1 MADKMSEAEA
11 ILRGSS
17 GLRDDFDGTIT
28 SMKFGYD
35 TDYMDGKTCIVL
47 MNIDVEGSDDTER
60 VMLSTGTGWEP
71 ADRDGKKA
79 QREKGDNKPFSNQCA
94 YSLFTTAAMDAG
106 AGELLISRVSDG
118 TMTWDSAL
126 WDGDLRFHFNQ
137 QEYKPYGWKEGENL
151 RSRLVPTDYLGLAGE
166 KTGKS
171 EKSKKDKKKDKV
183 KDDAE

>member
-17 GLRDDFDGTIT
+17 GLRDDFDGAIT
-28 SMKFGYD
+28 SFKFGYD
-35 TDYMDGKTCIVL
+35 SDYQDGKVCIAIL
-47 MNIDVEGSDDTER
+47 DIEVEGTDDTER

-71 ADRDGKKA
+71 ADRSGAKA

-94 YSLFTTAAMDAG
+94 YSHFTQKAMDAG
-106 AGELLISRVSDG
+106 AAELLIERVKDG

-126 WDGDLRFHFNQ
+126 WDGGLRFHFNQ
-137 QEYKPYGWKEGENL
+137 EEYKPYGWKEGDNL

-166 KTGKS
+166 KVGKV
-171 EKSKKDKKKDKV
+171 KKDKKKKDK
-183 KDDAE
+183 DTDE

>member
-1 MADKMSEAEA
+1 MADKTSEAEA

-28 SMKFGYD
+28 AFKFGYD
-35 TDYMDGKTCIVL
+35 TDYMDGKTCIAIIE
-47 MNIDVEGSDDTER
+47 IDVEGSDDTER
-60 VMLSTGTGWEP
+60 VLLSTGTGWEP

-106 AGELLISRVSDG
+106 AGELLIERVREG

-126 WDGDLRFHFNQ
+126 WDGKPRFHFNQ

-171 EKSKKDKKKDKV
+171 EGKKKKDKKSKDT
-183 KDDAE
+183 DDE